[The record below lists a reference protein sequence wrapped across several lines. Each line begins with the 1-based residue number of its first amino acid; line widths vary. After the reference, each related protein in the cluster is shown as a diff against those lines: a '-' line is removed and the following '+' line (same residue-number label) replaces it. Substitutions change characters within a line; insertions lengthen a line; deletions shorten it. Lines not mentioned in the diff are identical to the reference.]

1 MYRESGNRTTYI
13 GGRHTAGAYH
23 ATNNTLYCLHAK
35 WPFPAEVYKPPIKQ
49 TVLEQVYSQAI
60 HKLYMNVMMVN

>member
-1 MYRESGNRTTYI
+1 MASI
-13 GGRHTAGAYH
+13 
-23 ATNNTLYCLHAK
+23 NTLYRLHAE
-35 WPFPAEVYKPPIKQ
+35 WPFPAEVYKSPIKQ